1 MWKNYINS
9 HKIFTDYKVGKIFF
23 SWDWEN
29 CFQENE
35 EGKGKGEK
43 EEGKEGESPIFLMFI
58 LNWEKGTKETLKLVS
73 IKNAKCFT
81 KYKKVE
87 EDSEEWLI

>member
-35 EGKGKGEK
+35 EGEGKGEK

-87 EDSEEWLI
+87 EDSEGWLI